1 MSETPS
7 DAPLS
12 RTALIDFHRQHEA
25 HLVPFAGW
33 EMPLYYT
40 SILDEH
46 VAVRTKVG
54 LFDVG
59 HMGILTVDGTSADGL
74 LARRTTAN
82 VGRLTTGQV
91 RYTFF
96 LESEGR
102 IVDDLLITRLDTGDR
117 PERRFLTVPNAGRA
131 AEIQLLLEQHR
142 HPDTTVRR
150 WNDIAT
156 ILAVQGPQSRALL
169 EKTMGWSLGDLKFY
183 TGRFFPADAGPGS
196 AATGRS
202 GGSLPKDLEHEV
214 FVSRTGYTGELGYE
228 IFVRRERAV
237 TLADAFVAAGATPC
251 GLGARDT
258 LRLEKGYLLSGQDF
272 YRDRTPIEA
281 GQEKFVEMDHP
292 FVGRP
297 KLEKQVA
304 EGPAVRLAGL
314 RVLEP
319 GAIPRHGTP
328 ILHGGAAV
336 GVATSGG
343 LSPTLKV
350 GIALGYLPRALTE
363 LGTRVEMDVRGRRAP
378 AEVVR
383 LPFLPASSA
392 PSPSPR

>member
-7 DAPLS
+7 TAPLS
-12 RTALIDFHRQHEA
+12 RTPLIDFHRAHGA

-40 SILDEH
+40 SIVAEH
-46 VAVRTKVG
+46 NAVRTNVG

-59 HMGILTVDGTSADGL
+59 HMGILTVNGTSADGL
-74 LARRTTAN
+74 LSRRTAAN
-82 VGRLTTGQV
+82 AARLGTGQV

-102 IVDDLLITRLDTGDR
+102 IVDDLLITRLDVGDR
-117 PERRFLTVPNAGRA
+117 PEHRFLTVPNAGRA

-142 HPDTTVRR
+142 HPDTTVSR
-150 WNDIAT
+150 WNDVAT
-156 ILAVQGPQSRALL
+156 ILAVQGPNSRALL

-183 TGRFFPADAGPGS
+183 TGRFFPADPRPGS
-196 AATGRS
+196 VRPGRN
-202 GGSLPKDLEHEV
+202 GGSIPQDLGTEI
-214 FVSRTGYTGELGYE
+214 FVSRTGYTGELGFE
-228 IFVRRERAV
+228 LFVAREQAV
-237 TLADAFVAAGATPC
+237 ALAESFVAAGANPT

-258 LRLEKGYLLSGQDF
+258 LRLEKGYLLSGQEF

-281 GQEKFVEMDHP
+281 AQEKFVEFDHP

-297 KLEKQVA
+297 ALEKQVA
-304 EGPAVRLAGL
+304 EGPVERLAGL
-314 RVLEP
+314 RVLED

-328 ILHGGAAV
+328 ILHDGQPV

-343 LSPTLKV
+343 LSPSLHV

-363 LGTRVEMDVRGRRAP
+363 VGTRVEMDVRGRRAP

-383 LPFLPASSA
+383 LPFYPASTPKPPA
-392 PSPSPR
+392 R